1 MSGDIA
7 PHGDARDLAEGGG
20 FGVLGQRIGLVLGP
34 AIAIGLQLLPAP
46 TGLSPEGWMTVSL
59 LALMVIWWVTEPIP
73 VAATALIPL
82 VGLPLFGV
90 VRPGE
95 AAAPYADP
103 IIFLFIGGFILAVA
117 VERWNLH
124 ARAALSVAVGVGVNP
139 RALVGGFILGAGLIS
154 MWISNTATAL
164 MLMPIAV
171 AVAQAVGKDGRADPK
186 LGMALVLGVAYAAS
200 IGGMGTPVGSP
211 TNLIAMGYLEKQGLS
226 LSFSQWMMLGVPVM
240 ALLLPALW
248 LIVSAGMKPA
258 AAIDAANSRAT
269 VRAAL
274 RSLGPLSAP
283 ETRIMIVFGLVAL
296 GWMTRELLVKIPGL
310 GGLTDMMI
318 AIAGAL
324 VLFMIP
330 SGAKDDPAKP
340 LLDWPTAE
348 RLPWGIALLF
358 GGGLSIAGAMEA
370 TGLSDWLALM
380 LGGVTALHPILV
392 VAVLIAITV
401 VVTELMSNVATLTAL
416 LPIIGS
422 LAVAAGVNPLF
433 LAFPA
438 CLAASLGFMLPIA
451 TAPNAVAYA
460 TGLAPAREMLRRGLA
475 LNVAGMIA
483 ILIVTELIGPMV
495 LR

>member
-1 MSGDIA
+1 MAREPA
-7 PHGDARDLAEGGG
+7 PHGDARDLAEGGA
-20 FGVLGQRIGLVLGP
+20 FGATGQRAGLALGP
-34 AIAIGLQLLPAP
+34 LAAVGLQLIAPP
-46 TGLSPEGWMTVSL
+46 TGLSPEGWMTVSIL
-59 LALMVIWWVTEPIP
+59 TLMVIWWVTEPVP

-82 VGLPLFGV
+82 FALPMFGV

-103 IIFLFIGGFILAVA
+103 IIFLFIGGFMLAVA
-117 VERWNLH
+117 IERWRLH
-124 ARAALSVAVGVGVNP
+124 ARAALSVALWVGVNP

-164 MLMPIAV
+164 MLTPIAV
-171 AVAQAVGKDGRADPK
+171 AVAHAVGKDGRADPK

-211 TNLIAMGYLEKQGLS
+211 TNLIAMGYLEKQGLA
-226 LSFSQWMMLGVPVM
+226 LSFSQWMTLGVPVI
-240 ALLLPALW
+240 AILLPALW
-248 LIVSAGMKPA
+248 LIVTAGMKPA
-258 AAIDAANSRAT
+258 TAIEAANSRAT

-274 RSLGPLSAP
+274 RALGPLSAP
-283 ETRIMIVFGLVAL
+283 EARIMIVFALVAL
-296 GWMTRELLVKIPGL
+296 GWMTRELLVQIPGL

-318 AIAGAL
+318 AVAGAL
-324 VLFMIP
+324 LLFLIP
-330 SGAKDDPAKP
+330 SGAKDAPEQP

-348 RLPWGIALLF
+348 RLPWGIVLLF
-358 GGGLSIAGAMEA
+358 GGGLSVAGAMEA

-380 LGGVTALHPILV
+380 LGGVTALHPVLV
-392 VAVLIAITV
+392 VALLIAITV
-401 VVTELMSNVATLTAL
+401 IVTELMSNVATLTAL

-460 TGLAPAREMLRRGLA
+460 TGLAPAREMLRRGLL
-475 LNVAGMIA
+475 LNVAGMAA
-483 ILIVTELIGPMV
+483 ILAVTELIGPFV